1 MKTILFSV
9 VSLFIFS
16 SVVLSENTAVEAAIT
31 NVSDNST
38 VLKGS
43 VVDKNTK
50 ESLAGVV
57 ITANGKK
64 VYTDLDGNFTVS
76 NLCKGNC
83 KVVVKLISYQDQTIE
98 VDMNSTQDLQI
109 KLQAR

>member
-1 MKTILFSV
+1 MKAILFCI
-9 VSLFIFS
+9 VSMFVFS
-16 SVVLSENTAVEAAIT
+16 SVVLAENNTVESAIT
-31 NVSDNST
+31 TVSDNST

-64 VYTDLDGNFTVS
+64 VYTDLDGNFSIS